1 MKNHTLSISAQAVMA
16 SISEIN
22 GCVSLSSEIAK
33 KEEGISPSSSI
44 VFPLDIFP
52 ERIRRIITSFN
63 EHEGFNIDFLCGSA
77 LVVFATAIGNRWE
90 ANFSSTMRVSPI
102 LFLVLV
108 GEPSSGKTPPLREM
122 ERPLQNLDME
132 NDASYN
138 KEKQEYDR
146 LMQMSINVRKDYGL
160 PEYPQMPKHHETLI
174 IDSTI
179 EKLFCTLK
187 DNPHGVLMFVNEL
200 NKLVANLNRYGKG
213 SDEAYWIEFF
223 DGNQV
228 KYERKS
234 NGDYVNI
241 LRPYVSVIGGTQPGL
256 LAKMFGGDKEVSGFT
271 SRFLKIFPDI
281 THMPR
286 WGHEPMANNIV
297 NEWEWLIRGVM
308 QQPCQYDANGEII
321 PNVLTFTQEATN
333 VLFDWETHIEAEWE
347 QSDSY
352 MKGVCGK
359 LKTYVVRFCLI
370 IHVMRIESGEAIGE
384 QIDTKSAK
392 AACQLAYYFF
402 EMDKRVHNIV
412 RAMPVD
418 MIHQKLLDSLPDSFT
433 TAEAITKGT
442 EIGMSERTIK
452 RFLSNGVNTYLK
464 KDKHGVYTKKE

>member
-1 MKNHTLSISAQAVMA
+1 MEKTFQPHPLLSVNPQDIIDAALKMQGKVETAYVSTECPHTT
-16 SISEIN
+16 
-22 GCVSLSSEIAK
+22 
-33 KEEGISPSSSI
+33 
-44 VFPLDIFP
+44 FPLDVFP
-52 ERIRRIITSFN
+52 ERIHRIVSSFQQ
-63 EHEGFNIDFLCGSA
+63 HEGFNADFLCGSA
-77 LVVFATAIGNRWE
+77 LAVFAAAMGNRWE
-90 ANFSSTMRVSPI
+90 ARFSSTMCVSPI

-122 ERPLQNLDME
+122 ERPLQNIDME
-132 NDASYN
+132 SDATYN
-138 KEKQEYDR
+138 HEKQEYDR
-146 LMQMSINVRKDYGL
+146 MMQMSAKERKEKGL
-160 PEYPQMPKHHETLI
+160 PEYPQSPVHHEILV

-179 EKLFCTLK
+179 EKLFGTLK
-187 DNPHGVLMFVNEL
+187 DNPHGILMFVNEL

-256 LAKMFGGDKEVSGFT
+256 LPKMFGGDKEVSGFT

-281 THMPR
+281 THMPK
-286 WGHEPMANNIV
+286 WGHEQMPNEIIC
-297 NEWEWLIRGVM
+297 EWESIIRKVV
-308 QQPCQYDANGEII
+308 QRPCQYDANGEII
-321 PNVLTFTQEATN
+321 PTVLTFSNDATN
-333 VLFDWETHIEAEWE
+333 VLFRWETHIEAEWE
-347 QSDSY
+347 ESDSY

-370 IHVMRIESGEAIGE
+370 VHVMRLVCGETADEAI
-384 QIDTKSAK
+384 DATSAE
-392 AACQLAYYFF
+392 AACRLADYFL

-412 RAMPVD
+412 CAKPVD
-418 MIHQKLLDSLPDSFT
+418 ATHQRLLDLLPDSFT
-433 TAEAITKGT
+433 TAEAIAKGA
-442 EIGMSERTIK
+442 ELGMAIRSVK
-452 RFLSNGVNTYLK
+452 RFLCTGVNNYLK